1 MNISNILEGQ
11 NIEKELLSIL
21 NDIHNN
27 GPINSAHFETLAL
40 IKKYHPSIFSL
51 YEKKIMYLLGLFY
64 KISEPQSLAEE
75 LYKIYADI
83 IKENYGDSF
92 TPVQANAYN
101 FINNNRFFPFLP
113 QLVLENL
120 TYLDI

>member
-27 GPINSAHFETLAL
+27 GPINPAHFETLAL

-51 YEKKIMYLLGLFY
+51 YEKK
-64 KISEPQSLAEE
+64 
-75 LYKIYADI
+75 
-83 IKENYGDSF
+83 
-92 TPVQANAYN
+92 
-101 FINNNRFFPFLP
+101 
-113 QLVLENL
+113 
-120 TYLDI
+120 

>member
-27 GPINSAHFETLAL
+27 GPINPAHFETLAL

-51 YEKKIMYLLGLFY
+51 YEKKIRYLLGLFY
-64 KISEPQSLAEE
+64 QILIVFYNLLFKIN
-75 LYKIYADI
+75 Y
-83 IKENYGDSF
+83 IKLIVNK
-92 TPVQANAYN
+92 V
-101 FINNNRFFPFLP
+101 
-113 QLVLENL
+113 
-120 TYLDI
+120 